1 MATSSERGFTL
12 VEAVIATLIV
22 TVGLVSLAGLLA
34 VTLRMQLLGR
44 NQTEAVR
51 LAQDKLDEL
60 MSLNFD
66 TEARIAIGGSLDADE
81 ANHFDT
87 NTIDGTTTMTYTRRW
102 IVEAGP
108 VDPVHG
114 GVGLRVITIRVI
126 PDSLDRRTTAT
137 YDLVSMIR
145 RW

>member
-1 MATSSERGFTL
+1 
-12 VEAVIATLIV
+12 V

-51 LAQDKLDEL
+51 IAQDKLDEL

-66 TEARIAIGGSLDADE
+66 TEARIAIGGSLDSNE
-81 ANHFDT
+81 ASHFETTVVEAGDT
-87 NTIDGTTTMTYTRRW
+87 TTTMTYTTRW
-102 IVEAGP
+102 VVEAGP
-108 VDPVHG
+108 TDNHTG
-114 GVGLRVITIRVI
+114 ANIRVITIRVI
-126 PDSLDRRTTAT
+126 PDTLDRRTTAT

>member
-1 MATSSERGFTL
+1 M
-12 VEAVIATLIV
+12 IV

-34 VTLRMQLLGR
+34 VTLRMQQLGR

-51 LAQDKLDEL
+51 LAQDKMDEL
-60 MSLNFD
+60 MTLNFD
-66 TEARIAIGGSLDADE
+66 TEARIAIGGSLDDNVAD
-81 ANHFDT
+81 HFDT
-87 NTIDGTTTMTYTRRW
+87 SGSYTRRW
-102 IVEAGP
+102 LVEAGP

-114 GVGLRVITIRVI
+114 GADLRIITMRVI
-126 PDSLDRRTTAT
+126 PEVVDRRVAAP

>member
-66 TEARIAIGGSLDADE
+66 TEARIAIGGSLDSNE
-81 ANHFDT
+81 ANHFDS

-102 IVEAGP
+102 VVEAGP
-108 VDPVHG
+108 TDNHTG
-114 GVGLRVITIRVI
+114 ANIRVITIRVI
-126 PDSLDRRTTAT
+126 PDTLDRRTTAT